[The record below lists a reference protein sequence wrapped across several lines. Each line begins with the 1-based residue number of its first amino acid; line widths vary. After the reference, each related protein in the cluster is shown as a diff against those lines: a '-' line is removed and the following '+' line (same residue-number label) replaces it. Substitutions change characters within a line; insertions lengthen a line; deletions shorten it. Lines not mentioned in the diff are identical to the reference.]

1 MGIRSAE
8 IQEIT
13 GIQHRT
19 LQALFRKAKER
30 GYDPDTSKKILDIH
44 VKDAP
49 RSGRPTKQTP
59 EVVENV
65 ISKMDRRGREKTCT
79 EIAREVGGISD
90 TTVWRILRKAGYN
103 KTKPT
108 RKPGLTEE
116 MKKARL
122 QFALDHKDWTFEDW
136 KKVIWSDETSI
147 VIGHRRGGYR
157 IWRRAEERWNKSCI
171 RPRWKGYTEF
181 QFWGCFSYDKRG
193 PCHIWKPETAA
204 QQKAATK
211 KIEELNM
218 ELEPVLRAEWE
229 LNTSMGRLGLRNKP
243 GKKPEW
249 KWDKKHGKL
258 ERNSKGGIDWWRY
271 CAEVVIPKFIPF
283 AKECEEGRSGTI
295 IQEDGASPHSSGYKT
310 KLYSL
315 AGINQLLWPGN
326 SPDLNMIEPA
336 WPHLKRTTTKR
347 GGPKNRA
354 EAERFWS
361 HAWNELEQ

>member
-1 MGIRSAE
+1 MSDTILEAIQLAKLSQNQTLPSSLLSDSRIITPTYRSSPRYFYSILHIPNDNATRAQALALKVMGIRSAE

-218 ELEPVLRAEWE
+218 ELEPVLRAERE
-229 LNTSMGRLGLRNKP
+229 LKHFHGALR
-243 GKKPEW
+243 
-249 KWDKKHGKL
+249 
-258 ERNSKGGIDWWRY
+258 
-271 CAEVVIPKFIPF
+271 A
-283 AKECEEGRSGTI
+283 
-295 IQEDGASPHSSGYKT
+295 
-310 KLYSL
+310 
-315 AGINQLLWPGN
+315 
-326 SPDLNMIEPA
+326 
-336 WPHLKRTTTKR
+336 
-347 GGPKNRA
+347 
-354 EAERFWS
+354 
-361 HAWNELEQ
+361 

>member
-1 MGIRSAE
+1 
-8 IQEIT
+8 
-13 GIQHRT
+13 
-19 LQALFRKAKER
+19 
-30 GYDPDTSKKILDIH
+30 
-44 VKDAP
+44 
-49 RSGRPTKQTP
+49 
-59 EVVENV
+59 
-65 ISKMDRRGREKTCT
+65 
-79 EIAREVGGISD
+79 
-90 TTVWRILRKAGYN
+90 
-103 KTKPT
+103 
-108 RKPGLTEE
+108 
-116 MKKARL
+116 
-122 QFALDHKDWTFEDW
+122 
-136 KKVIWSDETSI
+136 
-147 VIGHRRGGYR
+147 
-157 IWRRAEERWNKSCI
+157 
-171 RPRWKGYTEF
+171 
-181 QFWGCFSYDKRG
+181 
-193 PCHIWKPETAA
+193 
-204 QQKAATK
+204 
-211 KIEELNM
+211 
-218 ELEPVLRAEWE
+218 
-229 LNTSMGRLGLRNKP
+229 MGRLGLRNKP

-361 HAWNELEQ
+361 HAWNELEQWRIQAWIERIPRHIEKIIELEGGNDYREGKLDKARKFKAPLQEDAAAEWVDIT